1 VVFIGD
7 TIHHGKKVC
16 LANDDAMY
24 TTYEESLV
32 RAIDASYSTY
42 ALPED
47 SYRKVIAICGI
58 LDHCTKSPTA
68 NGHII
73 TAFCMT
79 VMHKGLGPMKVE
91 SSPLP
96 LNTSSSR
103 ESMGCT
109 LGIIT

>member
-1 VVFIGD
+1 MVFIGD

-47 SYRKVIAICGI
+47 SYSI
-58 LDHCTKSPTA
+58 
-68 NGHII
+68 
-73 TAFCMT
+73 
-79 VMHKGLGPMKVE
+79 
-91 SSPLP
+91 
-96 LNTSSSR
+96 
-103 ESMGCT
+103 
-109 LGIIT
+109 